1 MQFPLLLPSEIEAKS
16 LIPAVRAILA
26 RKLIKEYSL
35 KEEDVAKVL
44 GITQAAVSN
53 YVRGTRGDVE
63 LISKL
68 ESVREVMRII
78 DDIAEDLSTNKAY
91 TPSTLAK
98 FVGLCNYMR
107 YTLIICDVHH
117 SIESNIDE
125 QICEQCRGT
134 LVREH

>member
-1 MQFPLLLPSEIEAKS
+1 MLLPSEIEAKS

-26 RKLIKEYSL
+26 KKLIREYSL

-63 LISKL
+63 LITKL
-68 ESVREVMRII
+68 ESVREVMRMI

-117 SIESNIDE
+117 SMESNIDE

-134 LVREH
+134 LVREQ

>member
-1 MQFPLLLPSEIEAKS
+1 MLLPSEIEAKS

-26 RKLIKEYSL
+26 KKLIGEYSL
-35 KEEDVAKVL
+35 KEEDVAKDL

-53 YVRGTRGDVE
+53 YVRGTRGDIE

-68 ESVREVMRII
+68 ESVREVMRMI
-78 DDIAEDLSTNKAY
+78 DDIAKDLSTNKAY

-125 QICEQCRGT
+125 HICEQCRGT

>member
-1 MQFPLLLPSEIEAKS
+1 MLLPSEIEAKS

-26 RKLIKEYSL
+26 KKLIKEYAL

-53 YVRGTRGDVE
+53 YVRGTRGDTE

-68 ESVREVMRII
+68 ESVREVMRMM

-98 FVGLCNYMR
+98 FIGLCNYMR

-125 QICEQCRGT
+125 TICEQCRGT